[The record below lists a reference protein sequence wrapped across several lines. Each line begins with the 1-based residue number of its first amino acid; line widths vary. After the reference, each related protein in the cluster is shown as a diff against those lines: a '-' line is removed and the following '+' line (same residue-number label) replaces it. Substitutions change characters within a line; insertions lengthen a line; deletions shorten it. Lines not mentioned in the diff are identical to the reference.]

1 MLKKFGAQFATLAL
15 TVGLGFLIYF
25 FLLNPNSALF
35 NHPQTL
41 ATEHLFSAQL
51 ADANGNMQRLSAF
64 KGKIV
69 VVNFWAT
76 WCAPCREEMPELS
89 RFYDT
94 YKNKN
99 VVVLGIAIDEPKAV
113 NDFQLETPVTYPILV
128 SEAEGM
134 LLAESLGNTQGVLP
148 YTLIIDANGVIQK
161 RHFGKVRF
169 DGLSAEIKAILAPT
183 PS

>member
-1 MLKKFGAQFATLAL
+1 MLKKFGVHVAMLAL
-15 TVGLGFLIYF
+15 MVGLGFLIYF
-25 FLLNPNSALF
+25 FFLNPNSTLF
-35 NHPQTL
+35 YRPQTL

-113 NDFQLETPVTYPILV
+113 HDFQSETPVTYPLLV

-134 LLAESLGNTQGVLP
+134 LLAESLGNNKGVLP
-148 YTLIIDANGVIQK
+148 YTLIIDAKGVMIKQ
-161 RHFGKVRF
+161 HFGKVSF
-169 DGLSAEIKAILAPT
+169 DGLSAEITPILADTSP
-183 PS
+183 